1 MTARLPGTPAI
12 RLGPGDDAAVIA
24 APDGRVVATTDLL
37 VEDRHFRRAWSGP
50 YDVGRRAAAQNLA
63 DVAAMGA
70 APTALLVGFAA
81 PPDLPLTWAEGL
93 ADGLGAECARVGA
106 AVAGGDVVGSDRLTI
121 AITALGDLG
130 GRTAVTRSG
139 ARPGDVVAVAGNLG
153 HAAAGFALLDAGHDA
168 PAEAVALYRCP
179 DPPYA
184 EGPCAADLGATAMID
199 VSDGLLSDLGHVAR
213 ASGVAID
220 LATGP
225 EPAALAPADVL
236 RAAADALGGPDP
248 MEWVLRGGEDH
259 ALAAAFPADVGAALP
274 APWRVAGRVRSGAPG
289 VTVDG
294 AQVRGSG
301 GWDHFK

>member
-12 RLGPGDDAAVIA
+12 RLGPGDDAAVIV

-70 APTALLVGFAA
+70 VPTALLVGFAA
-81 PPDLPLTWAEGL
+81 PPDLPMSWAERL
-93 ADGLGAECARVGA
+93 ADGLGAECARAGA

-121 AITALGDLG
+121 AVTALGDLG
-130 GRTAVTRSG
+130 GRTAVTRAG
-139 ARPGDVVAVAGNLG
+139 ARPGDAVAIAGNLG
-153 HAAAGFALLDAGHDA
+153 HAAAGFALLEAGHDA

-184 EGPCAADLGATAMID
+184 EGPRAADLGATAMID

-220 LATGP
+220 LDG
-225 EPAALAPADVL
+225 AALAPADTL
-236 RAAADALGGPDP
+236 RAAAAALGGPDP

-259 ALAAAFPADVGAALP
+259 ALAAAFPAGSATSLP
-274 APWRVAGRVRSGAPG
+274 APWRVVGRVRSGAPG

>member
-1 MTARLPGTPAI
+1 M
-12 RLGPGDDAAVIA
+12 
-24 APDGRVVATTDLL
+24 ATTDLL
-37 VEDRHFRRAWSGP
+37 VEDRHFRRAWSGA

-93 ADGLGAECARVGA
+93 ADGLGAECGRVGA

-139 ARPGDVVAVAGNLG
+139 ARPGDVVAIAGNLG
-153 HAAAGFALLDAGHDA
+153 HAAAGFALLEAGHDA

-184 EGPCAADLGATAMID
+184 EGPRAADLGATAMID

-213 ASGVAID
+213 ASGVSID
-220 LATGP
+220 LDA
-225 EPAALAPADVL
+225 AALAPAGVL
-236 RAAADALGGPDP
+236 LAAAGALGGPDP

-259 ALAAAFPADVGAALP
+259 ALAATFRGDSAGALS
-274 APWRVAGRVRSGAPG
+274 APWRVVGRVRSGAPN
-289 VTVDG
+289 VTVDD
-294 AQVRGSG
+294 ARVSGSG